1 MKIKAF
7 ILILCMLLLV
17 SCSEA
22 IEFTDTEDDY
32 YGFSEN
38 VEEPEDDEGPTYLIN
53 TNSKKIHYI
62 HCGTGE
68 RTSEKNRDYFT
79 GDISYLLENG
89 YTTCKNCF
97 E

>member
-1 MKIKAF
+1 MKIKAV
-7 ILILCMLLLV
+7 ILISCMLLLV
-17 SCSEA
+17 SCTEVVD
-22 IEFTDTEDDY
+22 FTDSDDY

-38 VEEPEDDEGPTYLIN
+38 VEELEDDEGPTYLIN

-79 GDISYLLENG
+79 GDINYLLGKG

-97 E
+97 G